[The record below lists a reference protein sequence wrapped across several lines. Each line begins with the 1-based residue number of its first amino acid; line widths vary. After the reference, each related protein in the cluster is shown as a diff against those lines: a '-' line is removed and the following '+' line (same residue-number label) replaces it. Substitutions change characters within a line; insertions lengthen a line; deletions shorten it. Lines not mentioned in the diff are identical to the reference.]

1 MKSALLFFQWLGEA
15 LPWLAPLAVSTVAG
29 GVAGYGSFRFH
40 SGAQA
45 VRMSTIERDIAE
57 ARAEHAGL
65 VTRNEF
71 ELLHEDLRD
80 IKTDIREIRRS
91 LQK

>member
-1 MKSALLFFQWLGEA
+1 MILALLFQWFAES
-15 LPWLAPLAVSTVAG
+15 LPWLAPFVVSTVTG
-29 GVAGYGSFRFH
+29 GVAGYGSFRFGQ
-40 SGAQA
+40 GAM
-45 VRMSTIERDIAE
+45 RERLKRIERDVVE
-57 ARAEHAGL
+57 AKAEHASL

-91 LQK
+91 LAK